1 MNRDARMRLFRPIL
15 KTLVVLIA
23 FSAGSAYSQDK
34 SIGLGFMVGEPTG
47 LNGKVWWDDTMA
59 FDGGVAWS
67 FTDETELSLHG
78 DAIWHNWHVLTEA
91 FEITRDI
98 QLPLYYGVGGR
109 LKVGDDTRLG
119 IRFVIGTAMIFEEA
133 PFDLFLEAA
142 PIMDI
147 VPETALRAHAAVGVR
162 FWF

>member
-1 MNRDARMRLFRPIL
+1 MRPFRPTITAL
-15 KTLVVLIA
+15 LILIA
-23 FSAGSAYSQDK
+23 LTAGSAYSQDK
-34 SIGLGFMVGEPTG
+34 STGIGFMVGEPTG
-47 LNGKVWWDDTMA
+47 LNGKVWWDDILA

-67 FTDETELSLHG
+67 FADETELSLHG
-78 DAIWHNWHVLTEA
+78 DAIWHNWRVLMEA

-109 LKVGDDTRLG
+109 LKVGDDNRGG
-119 IRFVIGTAMIFEEA
+119 IRFVIGVSMMFEEA
-133 PFDLFLEAA
+133 PFDLFGEVA

-147 VPETALRAHAAVGVR
+147 APETALRGHAAVGVR

>member
-1 MNRDARMRLFRPIL
+1 MRLFRPIL
-15 KTLVVLIA
+15 KVFVIIIA
-23 FSAGSAYSQDK
+23 FSAGSAGAQDN
-34 SIGLGFMVGEPTG
+34 SIGLGFMIGEPTG
-47 LNGKVWWDDTMA
+47 LSGKVWWDDTMA

-67 FTDETELSLHG
+67 FTDDTELSLHG
-78 DAIWHNWHVLTEA
+78 DAIWHNWRVLMDA

-109 LKVGDDTRLG
+109 LTAGDDTRLG
-119 IRFVIGTAMIFEEA
+119 IRFVIGVSMIFEDA

-142 PIMDI
+142 PIMD
-147 VPETALRAHAAVGVR
+147 VAPETVLRAHAAVGVR